1 MSSSTNILP
10 MQRHTV
16 EVAGAQ
22 VEVLVG
28 GPKSQRS
35 LVGFAHPTDVFD
47 AASIDLLASV
57 AGAPIACINAHAT
70 AADASTLDAMVER
83 IEAARRQ
90 LGLDRWI
97 FWGMSGG
104 GWLAQIYAHRH
115 PEALAGMVIESACLC
130 FRERLSDPACVLSP
144 FFPAWREGLT
154 RAGLLSEDSHREV
167 GPEGDTAWEDVE
179 GVGRVFRRREGP
191 ALLVSPAPLT
201 PEMEAAMPMLWR
213 FDARP
218 WVTSLDLPTLVL
230 CGSADPV
237 VPTRRARA
245 IHDALPDS
253 TFVVIEG
260 AGHVPSAERRPEVV
274 RAFDAFVESL
284 APP

>member
-1 MSSSTNILP
+1 MSPSTNTRP
-10 MQRHTV
+10 VQRHTV
-16 EVAGAQ
+16 DVAGAQ
-22 VEVLVG
+22 VELLVG
-28 GPKSQRS
+28 GRNNQRP
-35 LVGFAHPTDVFD
+35 LVAFAHPTDVFGVT
-47 AASIDLLASV
+47 SIDLFASV
-57 AGAPIACINAHAT
+57 ARAPIACVNAHST
-70 AADASTLDAMVER
+70 DASSLDAMVER

-115 PEALAGMVIESACLC
+115 PEALAGIVIESACLC
-130 FRERLSDPACVLSP
+130 FRERLADPACVLSP
-144 FFPAWREGLT
+144 FFPAWREGLVSV
-154 RAGLLSEDSHREV
+154 GLLSEDSHREV
-167 GPEGDTAWEDVE
+167 DLEGDSAWVNVE

-191 ALLVSPAPLT
+191 ALLVSPAPLA
-201 PEMEAAMPMLWR
+201 PEMEAAMPTLWR

-218 WVTSLDLPTLVL
+218 WITSLDLPTLVL

-260 AGHVPSAERRPEVV
+260 AGHVPSAERHPQVL

-284 APP
+284 TRA